1 MSKQIKLLIFHP
13 TIAPYRI
20 DLFNDLSKAFQTRIC
35 LRYWNLRDQTFDY
48 QKIYT
53 RFQFRP
59 VYLKELFRF
68 RGRSFSRGYWK
79 QLDDYQPDLVL
90 TEEFGLG
97 TIRVLLHRYWKRKK
111 YKVVTLCDDS
121 YDMIVG
127 KNDFSW
133 WHRMARRYIA
143 PRLDDIIVVN
153 PQVRDWYQEHYG
165 KGYFLPII
173 QEEGYARM
181 RYRKV
186 LERVHVLQQ
195 RYSLDRKKVFLF
207 VGRLVAL
214 KNVKTVLRAF
224 ARLDPKKNLLVIVG
238 DGPEMNHLQLLAK
251 QFNVQARFTGRLEG
265 DALNAWYNVADVFIL
280 PSYLEAFGAVTNEA
294 LLAGCYVL
302 VSQKAGSSCLV
313 VEGENGY
320 TFQPD
325 DVDELVWK
333 MKTVS
338 QWPIERD
345 ADGLKKCLTRISY
358 RESMQHLVTH
368 LNFEAYG

>member
-59 VYLKELFRF
+59 IYLKELFRF

-224 ARLDPKKNLLVIVG
+224 ARLGPKKNLLVIVG

-368 LNFEAYG
+368 LNFVAYG

>member
-1 MSKQIKLLIFHP
+1 MSKQTKLLIFHP

-68 RGRSFSRGYWK
+68 RGRSFSWGYWK

-251 QFNVQARFTGRLEG
+251 QFNVQVRFTGRLEG

-368 LNFEAYG
+368 LNFVAYG